1 MVAKP
6 QTAADTEHYVLRL
19 YVTGSTSRSTRAIEA
34 ARQICDTYLQGR
46 HELEVID
53 LYQDPE
59 AAGREQIIAVPT
71 LVRLQ
76 PAPLRRVIGDLSD
89 RSRVLASLGL
99 ADLTVATS

>member
-6 QTAADTEHYVLRL
+6 QTAADTERYVLRL
-19 YVTGSTSRSTRAIEA
+19 DVTGSTNRSTRAIEA
-34 ARQICDTYLQGR
+34 ARQICDTYLPGR

-71 LVRLQ
+71 LVKLL

-89 RSRVLASLGL
+89 RPRVLASLGL
-99 ADLTVATS
+99 GDPTAPAS